1 MAAVFI
7 TMEARVRKWYGL
19 TEVVIDDGHG
29 PALARIGAQ
38 SRLFVHGFPGEDFPG
53 EDDAVLGVTRTRDLP
68 QGPGPGPLSFWN

>member
-29 PALARIGAQ
+29 PALAGNGAQ
-38 SRLFVHGFPGEDFPG
+38 SRLFVHGFPG